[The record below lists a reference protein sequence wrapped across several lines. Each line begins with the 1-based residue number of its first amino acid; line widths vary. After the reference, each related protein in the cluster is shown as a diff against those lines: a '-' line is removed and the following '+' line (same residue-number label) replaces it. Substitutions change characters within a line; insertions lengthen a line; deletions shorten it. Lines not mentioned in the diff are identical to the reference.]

1 MLVCTCVSGIAG
13 AKCVVRLGVGGGTIK
28 MVFSLWLPMYCTQWN
43 FKVCMIWAHDIPI
56 AF

>member
-28 MVFSLWLPMYCTQWN
+28 MFFPYGCPCIVHNGILKF
-43 FKVCMIWAHDIPI
+43 V
-56 AF
+56 